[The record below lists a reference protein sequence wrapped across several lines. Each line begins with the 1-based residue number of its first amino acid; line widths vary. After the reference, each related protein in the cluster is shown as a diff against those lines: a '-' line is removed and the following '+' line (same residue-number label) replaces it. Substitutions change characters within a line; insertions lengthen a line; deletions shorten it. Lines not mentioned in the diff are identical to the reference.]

1 MCASQF
7 AVISSDF
14 SQFLLMRMFFFF
26 SHPASELIGLCRGF
40 VCPQSYSL
48 GMCKGWEKPWRQSS
62 VLLVRFLVKKEVD
75 ERYLGGEAEEE

>member
-1 MCASQF
+1 
-7 AVISSDF
+7 
-14 SQFLLMRMFFFF
+14 MFFFF
-26 SHPASELIGLCRGF
+26 SHPASELIGLWGGGRGF

>member
-1 MCASQF
+1 
-7 AVISSDF
+7 
-14 SQFLLMRMFFFF
+14 MFFFF
-26 SHPASELIGLCRGF
+26 PIRPLNSLVYVVVSF
-40 VCPQSYSL
+40 VLRAAYSL